1 MNTLSEPP
9 SRLSPRH
16 PLPPFSLKYPLSP
29 LLALYRSTDRTLPCL
44 AFRTT
49 NKETL

>member
-16 PLPPFSLKYPLSP
+16 SLPPFPLKHPVFR
-29 LLALYRSTDRTLPCL
+29 LLALYRSTDRALPCL
-44 AFRTT
+44 AF
-49 NKETL
+49 

>member
-16 PLPPFSLKYPLSP
+16 PLLPFPLKHPVFRLLTLS
-29 LLALYRSTDRTLPCL
+29 RSTDRALLCL
-44 AFRTT
+44 AF
-49 NKETL
+49 

>member
-16 PLPPFSLKYPLSP
+16 ELPPFPLIACLNAKHPVFRLPTLTRSL
-29 LLALYRSTDRTLPCL
+29 DRALPCP
-44 AFRTT
+44 AF
-49 NKETL
+49 

>member
-16 PLPPFSLKYPLSP
+16 TLLPFPLKHSTFR
-29 LLALYRSTDRTLPCL
+29 LLALSRSIDRALPCL
-44 AFRTT
+44 AFSKSI
-49 NKETL
+49 KETL

>member
-16 PLPPFSLKYPLSP
+16 LLLPFPLKHPVFRLLTLS
-29 LLALYRSTDRTLPCL
+29 RSPDRALPCL
-44 AFRTT
+44 AF
-49 NKETL
+49 

>member
-16 PLPPFSLKYPLSP
+16 PLLLFPLKHPVFRLLTLS
-29 LLALYRSTDRTLPCL
+29 RSTDRELPCP
-44 AFRTT
+44 AF
-49 NKETL
+49 

>member
-16 PLPPFSLKYPLSP
+16 PLSLFPLKHP
-29 LLALYRSTDRTLPCL
+29 VFCRLTLLRSHDRALPCL
-44 AFRTT
+44 AFRQPNT
-49 NKETL
+49 ETL

>member
-16 PLPPFSLKYPLSP
+16 ALPLFPLKHPVFR
-29 LLALYRSTDRTLPCL
+29 LLALYRSTDRTLPC
-44 AFRTT
+44 AEFCTSIE
-49 NKETL
+49 ETL